1 MIGGGP
7 AYQETRFDSV
17 SAGQDDTEST
27 PALVVSTS
35 ADWDITKWLELDGTY
50 RIQVVN
56 EASGS
61 YNHHMVVSFET
72 TITNLIDFDISWIWD
87 RIQNPR
93 PDANDIVPKSDDFR
107 TTVGLNFEF

>member
-1 MIGGGP
+1 M
-7 AYQETRFDSV
+7 
-17 SAGQDDTEST
+17 
-27 PALVVSTS
+27 STS

-56 EASGS
+56 ETSGT

-72 TITNLIDFDISWIWD
+72 TITKLIDFHISWIWD

-93 PDANDIVPKSDDFR
+93 ADASGMTPEQDDFR
-107 TTVGLNFEF
+107 TTVGLSFDF